1 MSLAGP
7 ARPPVPPL
15 FAGLCDDAALF
26 PPGNAPVAAAVPAH
40 RRHRAAWYAGLV
52 GPFLLGPDRIA
63 EVGAA
68 GGAEP
73 LEVVLVVRD
82 GPAALAPALTRMAEQ
97 PGLRLVGVELGP
109 DPEGSPAEA
118 AARGCAALDR
128 ELPPGVT
135 GVVELR
141 RGTGGEGTGG
151 EGTGGEGAGLERALD
166 LVAGSGHRAK
176 YRTGGLEPR
185 AFPSTGELAAFVTGC
200 AARGLGFKC
209 TAGLHQA
216 VRHTDPATGLTHH
229 GFLNILAATDAALRG
244 EPERAEAVLACRSGG
259 ELAAALATA
268 LADDGRTGRL
278 RALFT
283 AYGTCSV
290 AEPLADLTA
299 LALITRPDPT
309 LDHGC
314 P

>member
-1 MSLAGP
+1 MSQAGP
-7 ARPPVPPL
+7 ARPLVPPL

-68 GGAEP
+68 AGAEP
-73 LEVVLVVRD
+73 LDVVLVVRD
-82 GPAALAPALTRMAEQ
+82 GPGALAPALTRMAEQ

-109 DPEGSPAEA
+109 DAEGSPAEA

-128 ELPPGVT
+128 ELAPGVT

-141 RGTGGEGTGG
+141 RGA
-151 EGTGGEGAGLERALD
+151 GGEGAGAESTGLDRALD
-166 LVAGSGHRAK
+166 LVAASGHRAK

-200 AARGLGFKC
+200 AARGLAFKC

-216 VRHTDPATGLTHH
+216 VRHTDPGTGLTHH

-244 EPERAEAVLACRSGG
+244 EPEPAEAVLACRSGG
-259 ELAAALATA
+259 ELAETLADA

-299 LALITRPDPT
+299 LGLITRPEPPDPT